1 MHASNAQLGVELGGS
16 DRGID
21 NGDNDAVGCKL
32 LLITGDSMF
41 SADLL
46 AARVPSSPA
55 RNDG

>member
-1 MHASNAQLGVELGGS
+1 MQASNARLVVELGGS

-21 NGDNDAVGCKL
+21 NGDNVAVGCKL

-46 AARVPSSPA
+46 AA
-55 RNDG
+55 

>member
-1 MHASNAQLGVELGGS
+1 MQASNAQLVVELG

-46 AARVPSSPA
+46 AA
-55 RNDG
+55 